1 MHRGTLLNRGLRETL
16 PWPLPTVHQRRGGLV
31 ADVLEG
37 AWRVVPPPS
46 PLGAAEWHAVAPLL
60 LGTGGGGLG
69 WFRIRGSPSRASSAG
84 LQLQQAYR
92 LQAVL
97 AALHERQLHQVLR
110 VLRSAAIEPL
120 VIKGWAVAR
129 LYPEPGLRPYGD
141 HDLCVRPEEHP
152 AAAAALKP
160 LRAEGCPVDLH
171 RGVALLEDRPAEEI
185 WRRARVVGIGEEQ
198 VRVLGPE
205 DQLRHLCWHLLDHGA
220 WRPLWL
226 CDIAV
231 ALEARP
237 RDFDWDY
244 FRRGWR
250 RRSEGVACALA
261 LAGRLLGVRLE
272 DAPFSRSARTL
283 PQWLVGSVLRQW
295 GEGYR
300 HREPLAYHLRAGSG
314 VLESLRRSWPDPI
327 KATVGVGAPFNAFP
341 RWPFQLAQCAKRAAQ
356 IAVELSRP
364 ASR

>member
-1 MHRGTLLNRGLRETL
+1 M
-16 PWPLPTVHQRRGGLV
+16 RRGSVLSRVFQHAPGRGKAAAQGRRGNLV
-31 ADVLEG
+31 AQVLGG
-37 AWRVVPPPS
+37 AWRAAPPPS
-46 PLGAAEWHAVAPLL
+46 DLGGPGWDAIAALL
-60 LGTGGGGLG
+60 LGTGCGGLG
-69 WFRIRGSPSRASSAG
+69 WWRVCGTPLRTSSAG

-92 LQAVL
+92 LQTVL
-97 AALHERQLHQVLR
+97 AALHERQLVQLLHVLH
-110 VLRSAAIEPL
+110 SAGVEPV
-120 VIKGWAVAR
+120 VIKGWAVAH

-141 HDLCVRPEEHP
+141 HDLCVRPGQHGTAT
-152 AAAAALKP
+152 AAVKA

-171 RGVALLEDRPAEEI
+171 AGIALLEDRPAEEV